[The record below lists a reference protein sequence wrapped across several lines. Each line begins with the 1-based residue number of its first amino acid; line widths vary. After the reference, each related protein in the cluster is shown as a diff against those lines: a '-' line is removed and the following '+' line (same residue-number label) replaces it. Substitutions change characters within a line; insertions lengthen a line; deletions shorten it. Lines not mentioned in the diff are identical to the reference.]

1 MFTTPCFIR
10 KNTPELREKLDE
22 LGYVPVLTTLTEDSI
37 LTFRSGFFSTHNL
50 SNFPYP
56 DKLNGIDCGDNE
68 DLFLAIAALRD
79 DSDYMQWFT
88 SHEPE
93 PNDRSMFLC
102 KSENVKDYI
111 HNYMDGWDTE
121 GMTKATVEELVEHFK
136 EKE

>member
-1 MFTTPCFIR
+1 METIEQKINEFLIWNAKRVANSDENSEEFLQAVSKQKEEFI
-10 KNTPELREKLDE
+10 
-22 LGYVPVLTTLTEDSI
+22 
-37 LTFRSGFFSTHNL
+37 
-50 SNFPYP
+50 
-56 DKLNGIDCGDNE
+56 NGIDCGDNE